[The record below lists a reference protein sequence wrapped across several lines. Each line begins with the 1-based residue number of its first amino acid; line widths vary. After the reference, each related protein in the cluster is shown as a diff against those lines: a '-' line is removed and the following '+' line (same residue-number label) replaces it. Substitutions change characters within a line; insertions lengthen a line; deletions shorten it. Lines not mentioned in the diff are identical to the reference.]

1 MNTWEIEEC
10 ENRGCCELKKIPCL
24 LLKKILLV
32 FFGDVWLMS
41 FFLGMWEIMER
52 NWELE

>member
-1 MNTWEIEEC
+1 MNLWEAEEH
-10 ENRGCCELKKIPCL
+10 ENKGFFDWRKVNCL

-41 FFLGMWEIMER
+41 FFLGIWEIMGS
-52 NWELE
+52 WELE